1 MQSLYQC
8 DLPYVQAAAFG
19 TLAQGTAT
27 EIVRRLR
34 NSSVQVRR
42 VMDVGCGAG
51 VLTKALTDA
60 GFEVTG
66 IDSSAELL
74 ESSDKARSCPS
85 CGYKFVLETSSDLT
99 SDTAAQE
106 KQLKRLFRAA
116 FVLVILAAI
125 FWLATTRLSNRQSH
139 PDQNP
144 AMISQPIVSGRITVN
159 ARDFVAYPFSVP
171 AACKQA
177 KVEGDFETAARGR
190 LNHASVNLQLAS
202 SAKRYYFV
210 MNNRT
215 STRPQIVQ
223 PRLNLSYRT
232 Q

>member
-1 MQSLYQC
+1 
-8 DLPYVQAAAFG
+8 V
-19 TLAQGTAT
+19 
-27 EIVRRLR
+27 
-34 NSSVQVRR
+34 
-42 VMDVGCGAG
+42 
-51 VLTKALTDA
+51 
-60 GFEVTG
+60 
-66 IDSSAELL
+66 
-74 ESSDKARSCPS
+74 
-85 CGYKFVLETSSDLT
+85 T

-125 FWLATTRLSNRQSH
+125 FWFATTRLSNRQSR

-171 AACKQA
+171 AACKQP
-177 KVEGDFETAARGR
+177 KVEGDFDTTANMIELLIMDDTTFANWKNRVPATPLYSSGR

-210 MNNRT
+210 VNNRT
-215 STRPQIVQ
+215 STHPQIVQ
-223 PRLNLSYRT
+223 ARLNLAYRIR
-232 Q
+232 

>member
-1 MQSLYQC
+1 MLC
-8 DLPYVQAAAFG
+8 PH
-19 TLAQGTAT
+19 
-27 EIVRRLR
+27 
-34 NSSVQVRR
+34 
-42 VMDVGCGAG
+42 CG
-51 VLTKALTDA
+51 
-60 GFEVTG
+60 
-66 IDSSAELL
+66 S

-85 CGYKFVLETSSDLT
+85 CGYKFVLETSSDVT

-116 FVLVILAAI
+116 FVLVTLAAI
-125 FWLATTRLSNRQSH
+125 FWLATTRLSNQQSQ
-139 PDQNP
+139 PEQNP

-177 KVEGDFETAARGR
+177 KVEGDFETAANIVELLIMDDKTFANWRNHVPTTPLYSSGG
-190 LNHASVNLQLAS
+190 LNHASLNLQLAS

-210 MNNRT
+210 INNRT

-223 PRLNLSYRT
+223 ARLNLAYRIR
-232 Q
+232 